1 MQKFSL
7 DTSTIIEA
15 WERRYPIT
23 IFLPLWN
30 RLDEMISDGQ
40 ILVCEE
46 VFRELEKKEDGAYL
60 WFKDRKDDARVAI
73 DENTMA
79 KVTEILAVFPR
90 MVNATKGRSGAD
102 PWVVATAILN
112 NAAVVTEESRRRE
125 PRIPFVCE
133 HFGIGH
139 TNLLGFVQQ
148 MNLRL

>member
-1 MQKFSL
+1 MKKFSL

-15 WERRYPIT
+15 WERTYPIE
-23 IFLPLWN
+23 IFSSLWG
-30 RLDEMISDGQ
+30 RLDEMIDDGQ

-46 VFRELEKKEDGAYL
+46 VFRELEKKEDGAHR
-60 WFKDRKDDARVAI
+60 WFKDRKDSVHVAI

-102 PWVVATAILN
+102 PWVVAVAILN
-112 NAAVVTEESRRRE
+112 NAVVVTQESRRKE

-133 HFGIGH
+133 HFGVGH
-139 TNLLGFVQQ
+139 TNLLGLVQQ